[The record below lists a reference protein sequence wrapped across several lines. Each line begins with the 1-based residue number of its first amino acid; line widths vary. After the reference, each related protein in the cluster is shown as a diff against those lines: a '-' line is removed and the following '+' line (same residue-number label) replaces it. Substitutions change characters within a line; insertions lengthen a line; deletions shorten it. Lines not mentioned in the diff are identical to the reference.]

1 MTETSDRQQAA
12 QEDKL
17 PAQYINY
24 VFFSLDPVW
33 RRLPDEERER
43 GKREFLEA
51 AQEHSGEMLLRSFSL
66 MGLRADADFMLW
78 RIGYDLDAFE
88 GMTAALLKTGLGK
101 YLRVSYSYFALS
113 RRSIYVGEH
122 TPGFE
127 NRTYIVPGEGEYL
140 FVYPFVKTRAWYRL
154 PMEERQRMMNEH
166 MQIGRKHYPVKNN
179 TGYCFGIDDYE
190 FILSFEAESPEKFQD
205 LMMELR
211 ESEASSYT
219 ELDTP
224 IFTCRRRSP
233 ARNSAESGLTGDL
246 VLELQHQLHVYCFAT
261 HQPWPGG
268 TDLASRLLR
277 WSGILPSGRRTL
289 TLYN

>member
-1 MTETSDRQQAA
+1 MTQTQTRGQQVK
-12 QEDKL
+12 EEKL

-24 VFFSLDPVW
+24 IFFQLDPLW
-33 RRLPDEERER
+33 RRLPDEKRER

-51 AQEHSGEMLLRSFSL
+51 AEEHSGEMLLRSFSL

-78 RIGYDLDAFE
+78 RIGYDLDVFE
-88 GMTAALLKTGLGK
+88 GMTGVGK

-140 FVYPFVKTRAWYRL
+140 FVYPFVKTREWYRL
-154 PMEERQRMMNEH
+154 PIEERQRMMNEH

-190 FILSFEAESPEKFQD
+190 FILSFEAESPERFQD

-224 IFTCRRRSP
+224 IFTCRRRTLP
-233 ARNSAESGLTGDL
+233 EI
-246 VLELQHQLHVYCFAT
+246 LQSL
-261 HQPWPGG
+261 G
-268 TDLASRLLR
+268 
-277 WSGILPSGRRTL
+277 
-289 TLYN
+289 